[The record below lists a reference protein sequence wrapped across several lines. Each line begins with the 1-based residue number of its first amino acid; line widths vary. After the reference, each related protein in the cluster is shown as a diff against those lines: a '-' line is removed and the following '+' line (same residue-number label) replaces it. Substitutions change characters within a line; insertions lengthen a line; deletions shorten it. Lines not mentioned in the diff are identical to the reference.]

1 MTPKIISQ
9 SIIFQFISYFSLN
22 LYFTIFIL
30 STAIKYLNRTLL
42 TMKDRTVDSDEDVG
56 ILDEILMRGLPPI
69 EAIPLVV
76 DMLMAGID
84 TVIHL
89 NYYSFP

>member
-1 MTPKIISQ
+1 
-9 SIIFQFISYFSLN
+9 
-22 LYFTIFIL
+22 
-30 STAIKYLNRTLL
+30 
-42 TMKDRTVDSDEDVG
+42 MKDRTVDSDEDVG

-84 TVIHL
+84 TVNNL
-89 NYYSFP
+89 NYYGIAFLLSNFLIYQR